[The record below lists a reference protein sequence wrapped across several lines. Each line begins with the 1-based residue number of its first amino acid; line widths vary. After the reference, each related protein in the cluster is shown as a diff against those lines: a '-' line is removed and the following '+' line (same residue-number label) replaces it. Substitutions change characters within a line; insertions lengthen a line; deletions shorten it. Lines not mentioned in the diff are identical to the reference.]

1 MKFNSFHL
9 EGERTKT
16 FSFYDDI
23 GPKDPEQFQMTA
35 QKCNIS
41 SISCFVVISYWN
53 FIRIFSHLNP
63 IFLNLKTQNC
73 N

>member
-1 MKFNSFHL
+1 MFNSFHL

-35 QKCNIS
+35 QKCNIPS
-41 SISCFVVISYWN
+41 VSCFVVSYWN
-53 FIRIFSHLNP
+53 FIRCFGHFIPVS
-63 IFLNLKTQNC
+63 FLSENVKL
-73 N
+73 

>member
-9 EGERTKT
+9 EGKRRKT
-16 FSFYDDI
+16 FFFYDDI

-41 SISCFVVISYWN
+41 SVSCFVAAAYWN
-53 FIRIFSHLNP
+53 FIRSFGKVNP
-63 IFLNLKTQNC
+63 ISFSLSENIKL
-73 N
+73 